1 MKINKV
7 EIEAFRAFD
16 KISDSTFDFTLEDKT
31 TANFVSIYA
40 PNGFGKTSFYDAV
53 EWGVTGQISR
63 FRKNAPE
70 NTKASRENRKHNKNQ
85 FLLQHNGQSKFGSVK
100 VISDSTTVTFRK
112 KNITNSKVY
121 DFSKEGDNLYFK
133 NVILS
138 QELIDSFIKA
148 DKADERYK
156 EFVKNIPSLNKYNIG
171 LQNIIRLRENI
182 EDERSELHNRKKKLE
197 QTKLDFD
204 FEGDN
209 KILEEINKS
218 ISILI
223 NKNEELA
230 LIEKESFRD
239 KELAFLTQKVE
250 GRISGINSD
259 IININSAIKNIETAF
274 DGSNEIE
281 KEIGVV
287 KYYSLKEKL
296 VALIDERNSFQKS
309 LKSLKERD
317 KIEKTILDLTKKLD
331 DIIKSNTEIL
341 KIKNQY
347 NSFADLKEKI
357 KQFEREMNELNQA
370 LNKIDLAKKDLIRS
384 QNDMEIELK
393 KLETDLTAHKTKLER
408 IPSITTR
415 IIEIAELKKTATK
428 EIAILDANIKAV
440 NEKQFE
446 VNETIKNIDFYIS
459 KLKDKD
465 IDILKECSYLEEYH
479 ENLNRIQELNNI
491 IKELQDGLT
500 KTNSKIEIQRSLN
513 SDLESLISK
522 GLKIVNLNEDS
533 ICPLCSA
540 NYDSY
545 KVLSERISNNPLLAD
560 ILMNSLK
567 EKTAIEKQINDHK
580 ITISENI
587 QLIAKVL
594 NNKLEIEVKSK
605 QNLVG
610 EIEKNKL
617 PIEGLNLKMKDLNN
631 EYENLIMF
639 LGNLSP
645 EIFRKK
651 IEDDVQLTKSK
662 IDETKNRSEIIA
674 TEVTANQTLIEKTK
688 KRLEEIPKEIKSIES
703 LELYKSIVSFFN
715 VVLKISIVELDV
727 LDSKFNEITKEEAKI
742 NEDIKSENI
751 KLESLNALLKE
762 NSLSLDQLLFKIKLI
777 EEEIDKITKTIKN
790 FEVYINS
797 DYKIELSEL
806 IFEEASNAF
815 EQRKNI
821 VRNKLESCNEILK
834 HYQIVEKLKDNS
846 YKFLVSEKT
855 KADIS
860 VLGKE
865 IKLLS
870 DINEKL
876 KLEKNN
882 IEVFL
887 KKAVDNFFYTDIINS
902 IYSKIDPHPDY
913 DKIEFDCD
921 FKEKNPRLQIYTIDK
936 DSNKSIPALYFSS
949 AQVNILSLSI
959 FLARALKTI
968 IPGTEEP
975 VRCIFVD
982 DPIQSMD
989 SINVLS
995 FIDLFRSLSIN
1006 LDRQIVVSTHEENF
1020 HLLLQKKIPKEL
1032 FKSKFIQFE
1041 TFGKLEK
1048 AANAN

>member
-40 PNGFGKTSFYDAV
+40 PNGYGKTSFYDAV

-171 LQNIIRLRENI
+171 LQNIIRLLENI
-182 EDERSELHNRKKKLE
+182 EDERSELHNKKKRLE

-296 VALIDERNSFQKS
+296 VELIDERDSFRKS

-357 KQFEREMNELNQA
+357 KQFEKEMNEFNQA
-370 LNKIDLAKKDLIRS
+370 LNEIDLAKKDLIRS
-384 QNDMEIELK
+384 QNDMETELK

-415 IIEIAELKKTATK
+415 IIEIAELKKTVTK
-428 EIAILDANIKAV
+428 EIAIQDANIKAV

-459 KLKDKD
+459 KLKEKD

-500 KTNSKIEIQRSLN
+500 KTNSKIEIQKSLN

-545 KVLSERISNNPLLAD
+545 IVLSERISNNPLLAD

-567 EKTAIEKQINDHK
+567 EKAAIEKQINDHK

-594 NNKLEIEVKSK
+594 NNKLELEVKNK

-631 EYENLIMF
+631 ENEKLILFLENLP
-639 LGNLSP
+639 P
-645 EIFRKK
+645 EVFGKK
-651 IEDDVQLTKSK
+651 IETNIQLITGK
-662 IDETKNRSEIIA
+662 ISDFKKEIEILAKKVTDNNILSEKA
-674 TEVTANQTLIEKTK
+674 K
-688 KRLEEIPKEIKSIES
+688 KRLDEIPIDIKSIED
-703 LELYKSIVSFFN
+703 LELYKSIVLFFN
-715 VVLKISIVELDV
+715 ETLKTSTIELNVLESRFQGIKD
-727 LDSKFNEITKEEAKI
+727 DEAKI
-742 NEDIKSENI
+742 NEDITSEKI
-751 KLESLNALLKE
+751 KLEGITSPLKDS
-762 NSLSLDQLLFKIKLI
+762 NLSLDQLLIRIRLI

-806 IFEEASNAF
+806 LFEEASNAF
-815 EQRKNI
+815 EHRKNI
-821 VRNKLESCNEILK
+821 VRNKLETCNEILK

-870 DINEKL
+870 GINEKL
-876 KLEKNN
+876 KSEKNS

-936 DSNKSIPALYFSS
+936 DGNRSIPALYFSS

-968 IPGTEEP
+968 NPETKESIK
-975 VRCIFVD
+975 CIFVD

-989 SINVLS
+989 SINILS
-995 FIDLFRSLSIN
+995 FIDLFRSLSVN
-1006 LDRQIVVSTHEENF
+1006 LDRQIIVSTHEENF
-1020 HLLLQKKIPKEL
+1020 HLLLQKKIPEKL
-1032 FKSKFIQFE
+1032 FKSKYIQFE

-1048 AANAN
+1048 VVNA